1 MNNEELN
8 NYYVNYVK
16 SLLGFPTQIL
26 EKPKQFIHQNIQEQ
40 PRQLTSEQQK
50 QVIPQNLT
58 EQPRQLTSEQPKQL
72 TSEQPRQIIPQN
84 LTEQPNQLTS
94 EQPRQIIPQNL
105 TEQSSLLT
113 SEQQRQVIP
122 QNLTEQPRQIS
133 SEQPRQVIPPE
144 NKKSKMIVFTTHKPN
159 VGDIVNIPNDIPFY
173 KKDDLFS
180 NNPQLL
186 GSGVEMIAPTN
197 FFVKIEEGMVRH
209 HIGSNTDYD
218 LTFNSKNLLIKNKD

>member
-1 MNNEELN
+1 MSMNNEELN

-58 EQPRQLTSEQPKQL
+58 EQPRQLTSEQPK
-72 TSEQPRQIIPQN
+72 
-84 LTEQPNQLTS
+84 QLTS